1 MHWTFVIL
9 VKEGTL
15 GRNEENDG
23 DPDKDLDV
31 YMEQLEKEKERRIN
45 EEEEG
50 NKNIPRKLRV
60 TIQDY
65 KARNPLNS

>member
-1 MHWTFVIL
+1 MG
-9 VKEGTL
+9 GTL

-45 EEEEG
+45 EKEEC
-50 NKNIPRKLRV
+50 NKNIPRKLSV
-60 TIQDY
+60 TIQYY